1 MKIKL
6 LPVVAAIMVTV
17 SMLVSCLGG
26 TTSYDYDPET
36 SITAFSIGSLPIDVI
51 GLDSLGNDSAYV
63 DSVDGS
69 EYPFTINQL
78 TRTIENKDSLP
89 LNTRVDKVVCS
100 ISYDAGYVFYGKKYS
115 EDDDG
120 TDTIWTST
128 DSINFEYGPL
138 EFKVWSMAGVWGLPY
153 TVKVNVHQEN
163 PDSMM
168 WTDHTDRSFVNGKI
182 VRQKALYADNRIVV
196 FGKNAS
202 GESVLEYTDLTYTM
216 DGEVASRASM
226 SSWKQAEVPEETE
239 PYSAVVWLD
248 EIWFIAGEGTLYS
261 MDPSTLEYEVA
272 SLSDT
277 PSDLSFLLAGAETAS
292 NAYLYGRS
300 STGNFYVYDINS
312 GAWKDDGTPDVNYE
326 LDDDLRAVCTVIPS
340 SYNSNLVNVYTISE
354 NPVESDSCAIIGKR
368 LTSDNSWIAL
378 TAREDTMSCPN
389 IIDPTMFYYNKQ
401 LYAFG
406 GASLNNT
413 SLETDSVFQA
423 FDAIFVSKNSGLSW
437 TVSSLNATFPKDNET
452 FVSHYD
458 QDENGGYSSALD
470 EQNFIWIIWTDGA
483 AHRGRINHLGYQSK
497 W

>member
-1 MKIKL
+1 
-6 LPVVAAIMVTV
+6 MVTV
-17 SMLVSCLGG
+17 SMLASCLGG
-26 TTSYDYDPET
+26 TTDYDYDPET
-36 SITAFSIGSLPIDVI
+36 SITAFSIPGSLPIDVI

-69 EYPFTINQL
+69 DYPFTINQL

-100 ISYDAGYVFYGKKYS
+100 ISYDAGYVFYAKKHS

-128 DSINFEYGPL
+128 DSINFEYGDL

-168 WTDHTDRSFVNGKI
+168 WTEHTDRSFVNGKI
-182 VRQKALYADNRIVV
+182 VRQKALYADDRIIV
-196 FGKNAS
+196 FGLNSS
-202 GESVLEYTDLTYTM
+202 GEPVLEYCDLSYTM
-216 DGEVASRASM
+216 EGEVARTASM
-226 SSWKQAEVPEETE
+226 SSWKQASVPDGTE
-239 PYSAVVWLD
+239 PYSAVLWLD
-248 EIWFIAGEGTLYS
+248 DIWFVADNTLYIL
-261 MDPSTLEYEVA
+261 DPATLDYEEA
-272 SLSDT
+272 ALSGT
-277 PSDLSFLLAGAETAS
+277 PSDLTFLMASAETSS

-300 STGNFYVYDINS
+300 STGNFYVYDTS
-312 GAWKDDGTPDVNYE
+312 SASWSQDSTVDSNYE
-326 LDDDLRAVCTVIPS
+326 LEDDRRAVYTVIPS
-340 SYNSNLVNVYTISE
+340 SYNSTMANVYTISE

-389 IIDPTMFYYNKQ
+389 IIDPTMFYYNKK

-423 FDAIFVSKNSGLSW
+423 FDAIFISENSGLSW
-437 TVSSLNATFPKDNET
+437 KVSSLNATFPKDNET
-452 FVSHYD
+452 FVSHYE
-458 QDENGGYSSALD
+458 QDENGGYSSVLD